1 MTEVNLSPS
10 RGPPRSRREY
20 GQDKMMYRYAQT
32 RTEAVAGSR
41 TRISHQTRWRIASL
55 LVGALF
61 AAAPGLSV
69 AAADV
74 GEPTDVNLITAIDV
88 SDSITRHEEWL
99 QYEGL
104 ARAIANPD
112 FLQLVQSGTLGR
124 VGFMA
129 FTWSSDGSVRVVVPW
144 TQVTS
149 QNDALRTARTLRQA
163 PRIDRSHYAMG
174 PDEQDSV
181 DTTAVSDART
191 DIALAIAFAT
201 NAAVLAPFDATRT
214 IVNICSNGVD
224 NAGEPPRAARDAAL
238 RSGITINGVVFGAQ
252 RDLRPYFETSVTGG
266 PGSFVMEVRAP
277 DDLPDA
283 LERKF
288 WRDMI
293 VALAARAAA

>member
-1 MTEVNLSPS
+1 MTEVNSSPS
-10 RGPPRSRREY
+10 RGRPGPRQEY
-20 GQDKMMYRYAQT
+20 GQDKMMHRCT
-32 RTEAVAGSR
+32 RTRTDAAAGSR
-41 TRISHQTRWRIASL
+41 TRISHKTRWGIGPL
-55 LVGALF
+55 LAGALVVS
-61 AAAPGLSV
+61 APGLSV
-69 AAADV
+69 AAAEM
-74 GEPTDVNLITAIDV
+74 GKPMDVNLITAIDV

-104 ARAIANPD
+104 ARGLANPD
-112 FLQLVQSGTLGR
+112 FLRLVETGTFGR

-149 QNDALRTARTLRQA
+149 QNDALRIARALRQA
-163 PRIDRSHYAMG
+163 PRIDRAHYAMG
-174 PDEQDSV
+174 PDEQESADA
-181 DTTAVSDART
+181 TAVSDART

-201 NAAVLAPFDATRT
+201 DAAVRAPFDATRT

-238 RSGITINGVVFGAQ
+238 RSGITINGVVFGAR
-252 RDLRPYFETSVTGG
+252 RDLRPYFETFVTGG

-293 VALAARAAA
+293 AALGARAAA